1 VLLKTQNVADKSSV
15 GLRRTRDT
23 SSGRRRLALVAGAL
37 SALVLALGAPSAS
50 GSAFLPP
57 GRQIFQGVAGQPISS
72 YMQVTG
78 KHPAV
83 YEIFSAWGE
92 YLPGIFKDAE
102 NAHARLMVHIT
113 TASGTQEMITPLQI
127 AQGGGDAWLIAM
139 NQAMYDSG
147 LVTYVRLMAEMDGYW
162 NDYSAYNQDGSYRGA
177 SHSQA
182 AYRNAWRR
190 VTLIMR
196 GGKLSAIDAQL
207 RRLRMP
213 PLRTYHDLPQ
223 PKVAMLWVPQT
234 AGDPD
239 IPGNQPSN
247 YWPGRQWVNWVGT
260 DFYGKFPNF
269 RGLSSFYSSYPGLP
283 FVFGEWALWGS
294 DDPGFVDGLFGW
306 IGSHRRARMLI
317 YNQGLKL
324 DGPFRLTS
332 YPRAAG
338 ELRRLLASPRFPSF
352 APEWGG

>member
-1 VLLKTQNVADKSSV
+1 MRV
-15 GLRRTRDT
+15 T
-23 SSGRRRLALVAGAL
+23 SSGPRRLALLVPTLA
-37 SALVLALGAPSAS
+37 ALVLALGAPSAWS
-50 GSAFLPP
+50 SAFLPP
-57 GRQIFQGVAGQPISS
+57 RHEIFQGVAGPPISS
-72 YMQVTG
+72 YMQAAG

-83 YEIFSAWGE
+83 YQVFAAWGE

-102 NAHARLMVHIT
+102 NAHSRLMIHIT
-113 TASGTQEMITPLQI
+113 TASGTQEMITPQQI
-127 AQGGGDAWLIAM
+127 AQGAGDAWLIAI

-147 LVTYVRLMAEMDGYW
+147 VITYVRLMAEMDAYW

-196 GGKLSAIDAQL
+196 GGPLLAIDSALQ
-207 RRLRMP
+207 RLRMP
-213 PLRTYHDLPQ
+213 PLRSTHNLPA

-234 AGDPD
+234 AGAPD
-239 IPGNQPSN
+239 VPGNQPRS
-247 YWPGRQWVNWVGT
+247 YWPGRQWVDWVGT
-260 DFYGKFPNF
+260 DFYGKYPNF
-269 RGLSSFYSSYPGLP
+269 SGLNSFYRSYPGLP

-306 IGSHRRARMLI
+306 IGSHPRARMLI
-317 YNQGLKL
+317 YNQGLNL
-324 DGPFRLTS
+324 GGPFRLTS

-338 ELRRLLASPRFPSF
+338 ELRRLLAGPRFPSF
-352 APEWGG
+352 APEFGG